1 MNIEYH
7 KWYSQHLDRMMELKL
22 YGHSGKPFIIFP
34 TQGGRFFQA
43 EDEGIMNAVK
53 GFIEEGRINMIAV
66 DSIDN
71 ESWSNMIIHPYDR
84 GLQNIRYEKYIL
96 HEVVP
101 FIRHRFGMVD
111 AKIGCTGFSMG
122 GYHAA
127 NFLFKHP
134 DWFDVVIAISGFYNL
149 QMFVGDYVDDQV
161 YFNSPNLFLKNIE
174 DTEILNQ
181 LRNSKIVICS
191 GQGAWE
197 EEMLEETLTLKTI
210 LEQKGI
216 PAWVDIWG
224 KDVNHDWP
232 WWRKMLPYFIE
243 KLGF

>member
-7 KWYSQHLDRMMELKL
+7 KWYSQHLDRMMELKV
-22 YGHSGKPFIIFP
+22 YGHAGKPIIIFP

-43 EDEGIMNAVK
+43 EDEGIMEVVS
-53 GFIEEGRINMIAV
+53 GFIHQGKINMIAV

-71 ESWSNMIIHPYDR
+71 ESWSNMTIHPHDR
-84 GLQNIRYEKYIL
+84 GLQHNRYENYIL
-96 HEVVP
+96 EEVIP
-101 FIRHRFGMVD
+101 FILNRFGMVD
-111 AKIGCTGFSMG
+111 TKIGCTGFSMG

-127 NFLFKHP
+127 NFLFKHSK
-134 DWFDVVIAISGFYNL
+134 WFDMVIAISGFYNL
-149 QMFVGDYVDDQV
+149 QMFVGDYVDDLV
-161 YFNSPNLFLKNIE
+161 YFNSPNLFLKNLE
-174 DTEILNQ
+174 DDEILNQ

-210 LEQKGI
+210 LEEKSI